1 MRIVHTS
8 DWHAGRIWKGKDR
21 LNELQSVLDE
31 IAEFIDHERVDL
43 LLVSGDIFDS
53 GAPAAAAE
61 RAVFRFFRRVG
72 ATGAKT
78 VAIAGNHDSAA
89 RLEAWGTLTELVDV
103 YAVARPRPADKG
115 GVIRL
120 DTRSGEPAVVAA
132 IPWAPVRDIVSA
144 LELAVDETL
153 ARQKYAEWMKLI
165 VDNLR
170 AGFRSDA
177 VNLLMAHTHLDG
189 ARFGTSERKVH
200 LGEDWAATAQILP
213 SDAHYVALG
222 HIHKPQRI
230 EAAPSPTY
238 YAGSPLQLDF
248 GEAGEEKSFVVID
261 AHRGRPAEINRI
273 PYRSGV
279 PLRQIRAT
287 LAELERDATALCDAG
302 WLSVTVPITVPDPD
316 LGGKVRRLLPNT
328 LIVDADLPQAEER
341 PPEIDRSSLSP
352 PDLFRAYFRR
362 EHNGAEP
369 PDKLVELFAELRQ
382 QAEEGEE

>member
-1 MRIVHTS
+1 MRGSQTDAHCSYKRLARRTVS
-8 DWHAGRIWKGKDR
+8 WKGKDR

-61 RAVFRFFRRVG
+61 RAVFRFFRKVG

-89 RLEAWGTLTELVDV
+89 RLEAWGTPSQKLVDV

-120 DTRSGEPAVVAA
+120 DTRPGEPAVVAA
-132 IPWAPVRDIVSA
+132 IPRAPVRDIVSA

-177 VNLLMAHTHLDG
+177 G
-189 ARFGTSERKVH
+189 
-200 LGEDWAATAQILP
+200 
-213 SDAHYVALG
+213 
-222 HIHKPQRI
+222 
-230 EAAPSPTY
+230 
-238 YAGSPLQLDF
+238 
-248 GEAGEEKSFVVID
+248 
-261 AHRGRPAEINRI
+261 
-273 PYRSGV
+273 
-279 PLRQIRAT
+279 
-287 LAELERDATALCDAG
+287 
-302 WLSVTVPITVPDPD
+302 
-316 LGGKVRRLLPNT
+316 
-328 LIVDADLPQAEER
+328 
-341 PPEIDRSSLSP
+341 
-352 PDLFRAYFRR
+352 
-362 EHNGAEP
+362 
-369 PDKLVELFAELRQ
+369 
-382 QAEEGEE
+382 

>member
-53 GAPAAAAE
+53 GAPAATAE

-120 DTRSGEPAVVAA
+120 DTRSGEAAVVAA

-248 GEAGEEKSFVVID
+248 GETGEEKSFVVID

-362 EHNGAEP
+362 EHSGAEP